1 MSLLAHFKAITTF
14 IFDMDGV
21 LTDGSLL
28 ILDNGQFIRRM
39 NIKDGYALQLA
50 IKKGYR
56 VAVISGSTS
65 DPAVIR
71 LGKLGITDVF
81 MGVKN
86 KTEVL
91 QEYLTRHGVPLSEV
105 LYMGDDIP
113 DLAVMKLV
121 GLPCAPADAVT
132 EIRQVARYISHSAG
146 GMGCV
151 RDVIERVMK
160 LNDQWDLH
168 TDVASK

>member
-1 MSLLAHFKAITTF
+1 MSLLAHFKVITTF

-21 LTDGSLL
+21 LTDGTLM

-39 NIKDGYALQLA
+39 HIKDGYALQLA
-50 IKKGYR
+50 VKKGYR

-81 MGVKN
+81 MGVQN
-86 KTEVL
+86 KPEVFK
-91 QEYLTRHGVPLSEV
+91 QYLARHGLQPAEV

-113 DLAVMKLV
+113 DLGVMKLA
-121 GLPCAPADAVT
+121 GMSCAPSDAVT
-132 EIRQVARYISHSAG
+132 EIRQAARFISNHPG

-151 RDVIERVMK
+151 REVIERVMK
-160 LNDQWDLH
+160 LNDHWDLD

>member
-1 MSLLAHFKAITTF
+1 MSLLTHFKAITTF

-21 LTDGSLL
+21 LTDGTLM

-39 NIKDGYALQLA
+39 HIKDGYALQLA
-50 IKKGYR
+50 VKKGYR

-81 MGVKN
+81 MGVHN
-86 KTEVL
+86 KTEVFR
-91 QEYLTRHGVPLSEV
+91 QYLAQHGIQPSEV

-113 DLAVMKLV
+113 DLAVMKLA
-121 GLPCAPADAVT
+121 GMPCAPADAVT
-132 EIRQVARYISHSAG
+132 EIRQTARYISNHAG
-146 GMGCV
+146 EW
-151 RDVIERVMK
+151 DV
-160 LNDQWDLH
+160 
-168 TDVASK
+168 

>member
-1 MSLLAHFKAITTF
+1 MSILAHFKAVTTF

-21 LTDGSLL
+21 LTDGTLM

-39 NIKDGYALQLA
+39 HIKDGYALQLA
-50 IKKGYR
+50 VKKGYR

-71 LGKLGITDVF
+71 LGKLGITDIF
-81 MGVKN
+81 MGVHN
-86 KTEVL
+86 KPEVFR
-91 QEYLTRHGVPLSEV
+91 QYLAQYGIQPAEV

-113 DLAVMKLV
+113 DLGVMKLA
-121 GLPCAPADAVT
+121 GMPCAPSDAVT
-132 EIRQVARYISHSAG
+132 EIRQAARFISNYPG

-151 RDVIERVMK
+151 REVIERVMK
-160 LNDQWDLH
+160 LNDHWDLD

>member
-21 LTDGSLL
+21 LTDGTLL

-50 IKKGYR
+50 IRKGYR

-65 DPAVIR
+65 DPVVIR

-86 KTEVL
+86 KTEIF
-91 QEYLTRHGVPLSEV
+91 QQYLAQHGIQPAQV

-113 DLAVMKLV
+113 DLAVMKLA
-121 GLPCAPADAVT
+121 GMPCAPADAVT
-132 EIRQVARYISHSAG
+132 EIRQAARYISHSPG